1 MSVATE
7 TPVLVAEVVG
17 IEEGPEG
24 RTGIVDVRGAQVRVA
39 LDLVPRARVGDAVL
53 VHAGVAIATW
63 REERPWEEEEEA
75 PCAWPCRDA

>member
-1 MSVATE
+1 MSAGAE
-7 TPVLVAEVVG
+7 APVLVAEVVSV
-17 IEEGPEG
+17 EDGPEG
-24 RTGIVDVRGAQVRVA
+24 RTGVVDVRGAQVRIA

-63 REERPWEEEEEA
+63 REERPWEEEEA